1 METRSAVEGGSA
13 AESGNGCMRTC
24 KASSIIQRLALTL
37 LAVILSFGV
46 AANTEITPEA
56 LVKDTTEKVLG
67 ALEKEKELIAQDPGL
82 IYGIVDEYILPHFD
96 FQRMSQRVLG
106 KYWHRATDEQ
116 QRKFVSQFQNL
127 LVHTYGA
134 ALREYSDQKI
144 EFLATRSRDDG
155 EVSVRTQIVQGGS
168 PPIPIQYEMYK
179 PAGAWKIYDISIDG
193 VSLVINYRS
202 TFAAEIRSNGVDGL
216 IERLVKHNQQRR

>member
-1 METRSAVEGGSA
+1 
-13 AESGNGCMRTC
+13 MRTY

-37 LAVILSFGV
+37 LAAILSFGV
-46 AANTEITPEA
+46 AANTELTPEA

>member
-1 METRSAVEGGSA
+1 
-13 AESGNGCMRTC
+13 MRRYT
-24 KASSIIQRLALTL
+24 ASSIIQRLALTL
-37 LAVILSFGV
+37 LAAILSFGV
-46 AANTEITPEA
+46 AANTELTPEA

>member
-1 METRSAVEGGSA
+1 
-13 AESGNGCMRTC
+13 MRRY

-37 LAVILSFGV
+37 LAAILSFGV
-46 AANTEITPEA
+46 AANTELTPEA

-216 IERLVKHNQQRR
+216 IERLVKHNQQSR